1 MTTITSNEDVGK
13 NDGKKLREQLTWKY
27 NANKNNYNNDDK
39 NDRNNR
45 DDNKIIITME
55 VTIPDD
61 GELVMTMN
69 TDRNDND
76 DDDDNCKNFLS
87 SRLINGRMNEYKTRR
102 K

>member
-1 MTTITSNEDVGK
+1 MGKNCENNSHENTTPTRIITITMIKTIKTIVM
-13 NDGKKLREQLTWKY
+13 
-27 NANKNNYNNDDK
+27 
-39 NDRNNR
+39 
-45 DDNKIIITME
+45 IIIIME

-61 GELVMTMN
+61 GELIMTMN
-69 TDRNDND
+69 TDRNGND

>member
-1 MTTITSNEDVGK
+1 M
-13 NDGKKLREQLTWKY
+13 
-27 NANKNNYNNDDK
+27 
-39 NDRNNR
+39 
-45 DDNKIIITME
+45 IIIIME

-76 DDDDNCKNFLS
+76 DDDDNCKTFLS